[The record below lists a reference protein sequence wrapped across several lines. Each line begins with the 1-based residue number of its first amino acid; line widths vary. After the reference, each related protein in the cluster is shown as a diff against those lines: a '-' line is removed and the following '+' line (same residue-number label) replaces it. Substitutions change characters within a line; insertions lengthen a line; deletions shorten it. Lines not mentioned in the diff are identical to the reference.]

1 MPPDSKAPRRRLPTI
16 RIGHISITLLPGET
30 VERVQQLTDQIWNR
44 WQPANIVENFDCDM
58 IIHALF
64 KIERY
69 ERFRD
74 QFIASGIQSQDLDR
88 ATKSYQATLLTAE
101 RSLGIAREAQPRN
114 THNRV
119 TPDMLADM
127 TPEGPIQ

>member
-1 MPPDSKAPRRRLPTI
+1 MPPAKKATRRRLPTI
-16 RIGHISITLLPGET
+16 RIGHISITLLPGESID
-30 VERVQQLTDQIWNR
+30 RVQQITDQVWDR
-44 WQPANIVENFDCDM
+44 WQPQNIVEQFDCDM

-74 QFIASGIQSQDLDR
+74 QFVASGIQAEDLDR
-88 ATKSYQATLLTAE
+88 ARKSYQSTLTTAE
-101 RSLGIAREAQPRN
+101 RSLLIARESHPR
-114 THNRV
+114 HHAKV

-127 TPEGPIQ
+127 PVDGPVQ

>member
-1 MPPDSKAPRRRLPTI
+1 MPPNSKAPHRHLPTI
-16 RIGHISITLLPGET
+16 RIGHLSITLLPGET
-30 VERVQQLTDQIWNR
+30 IERVQQLTDQTWNR
-44 WQPANIVENFDCDM
+44 WQPANIVEQFDCDM

-74 QFIASGIQSQDLDR
+74 QFISSGIQGHDLDR
-88 ATKSYQATLLTAE
+88 AMKSYQATLHTAE
-101 RSLGIAREAQPRN
+101 RSLLIAREALPRN
-114 THNRV
+114 SHNKV